1 MQLRTPIIGM
11 ALAATALA
19 PSASRSERVRN
30 PLRFFEGSTVT
41 VGTVRVVMTKAYGT
55 RSTGRGL
62 IRRDGSLY
70 LVQRVEDD
78 GRPPHERR
86 WDIRQVGPGRYAGT
100 MSEAKGPVKIEEVGG
115 RFRFQFKMKG
125 GLSAE
130 QWLTPLPDGK
140 SARMKLTVRKLGMTV
155 ARSDGIIRKIG

>member
-1 MQLRTPIIGM
+1 MQLRIATIGI
-11 ALAATALA
+11 ALAATAL
-19 PSASRSERVRN
+19 PSALRSERLPNR
-30 PLRFFEGSTVT
+30 LRFFEGSTVT
-41 VGTVRVVMTKAYGT
+41 VGTVKVVLKKAYGT

-62 IRRDGSLY
+62 IRQDGSLY

-86 WDIRQVGPGRYAGT
+86 WNIRQVAPGRYAGS
-100 MSEAKGPVKIEEVGG
+100 MSEASGPVKIEEVGG

-130 QWLTPLPDGK
+130 EWLTPLPDGR
-140 SARMKLTVRKLGMTV
+140 SARMTLTVRKLGMTV